1 MRFNFFDKFMLVLI
15 LLGMIALSALCIA
28 ASMGFVTFE
37 MIAYPIS
44 IITNGLIGNRL
55 ILGGAGVVLL
65 AVALRLFVAMGKKR
79 EVKANTAAAPTS
91 AVMLS
96 GENGTAYISI
106 AAIDQLVQRHCRAN
120 AKVKECESVVVP
132 VQEPGSGV
140 SIRLKLSVA
149 AETVVPELS
158 GSLQQSLKQYVES
171 LSGVNVNVVDILI
184 VPTQQAKA
192 L

>member
-28 ASMGFVTFE
+28 MSMGFVTFE

-79 EVKANTAAAPTS
+79 EVKASAAAPTS

-120 AKVKECESVVVP
+120 AKVKECESVVIP
-132 VQEPGSGV
+132 VQEPGSGI

-149 AETVVPELS
+149 PETVVPELS
-158 GSLQQSLKQYVES
+158 SSLQQSLKQYVES
-171 LSGVNVNVVDILI
+171 LSGVNVNAVDILI
-184 VPTQQAKA
+184 VPTQPAKA

>member
-28 ASMGFVTFE
+28 MSMGLVTFE
-37 MIAYPIS
+37 MVVYPIS

-65 AVALRLFVAMGKKR
+65 AVAFRLFVAMGKKR
-79 EVKANTAAAPTS
+79 EVKAAAAATPTS

-120 AKVKECESVVVP
+120 AKVKECESLVVAA
-132 VQEPGSGV
+132 QEPCTGV
-140 SIRLKLSVA
+140 NIRLKLSVA
-149 AETVVPELS
+149 PETVVPELS

-171 LSGVNVNVVDILI
+171 LSGVTVNAVDILI